1 MKNQMKYKLLSV
13 SKYPLRKNHHEG
25 VNIGDYVQALAASQ
39 FYPHVD
45 GFIDRDEELYCY
57 EGENCKMIMN
67 GWYMHRPEN
76 WPPTDRIDPLF
87 VAFHLNESHEDKML
101 TPAGIAYLKQYEP
114 IGCRDLHTLRILQG
128 KGIESYFSGCL
139 TLTLGQKYHSKLKNG
154 KTYIVDPLYD
164 GILTVANV
172 LRSVITTICNP
183 GAILRLVSKKE
194 LNFYGGKYRIRNILK
209 IALYFREY
217 SKIFSKDIIV
227 NSEYIT
233 QQSVH
238 YMKDFK
244 TDSDRLNEAERLVKL
259 YAGASLIITSRLHCA
274 LPALGLGT
282 PVIFISNEN
291 DSSSSLC
298 RFVGLKELMNVVSL
312 RNGHLVPQFDTTLPV
327 SMKNI
332 PANKNSWRELA
343 NSLIERCRNF
353 VNGDKQ

>member
-1 MKNQMKYKLLSV
+1 MKYKLLSV

-114 IGCRDLHTLRILQG
+114 IGCRDLYTLRLLQER
-128 KGIESYFSGCL
+128 GIESYFSGCL
-139 TLTLGQKYHSKLKNG
+139 TLTLGQKYHSQSKNG
-154 KTYIVDPLYD
+154 KFYIVDPLYD
-164 GILTVANV
+164 GELTILNIF
-172 LRSVITTICNP
+172 RSIKTIVCNP
-183 GAILRLVSKKE
+183 GSILGLVSKKA
-194 LNFYGGKYRIRNILK
+194 LDFYGGKYKIRNILK

-217 SKIFSKDIIV
+217 SKIFSKDIIA

-233 QQSVH
+233 QQSIH
-238 YMKDFK
+238 YMRDFK
-244 TDSDRLNEAERLVKL
+244 SDRDRLNEAERLVEL
-259 YAGASLIITSRLHCA
+259 YANASLVITSRLHCA
-274 LPALGLGT
+274 LPALGLDT

-298 RFVGLKELMNVVSL
+298 RFAGLKELMNVVSL
-312 RNGHLVPQFDTTLPV
+312 RNGHLVPQFDMSLPV

-332 PANKNSWRELA
+332 PANKNTWRGLA